1 MSKRTIGDYVLRGF
15 LSRDKAT
22 VHAVIEEAEADK
34 ALLLT
39 KDNDEDDP
47 HHEPD
52 GDEGGGDKHTI
63 VNIHNHHENGDDKKN
78 GNGDDDW
85 KTSNDARLKTIE
97 DGMKA
102 IVDMMTSR
110 SADGDLPP
118 WLKKGDGGDDD
129 KEEGEGEAK
138 DADVPNPASAG
149 EGAQTGSP
157 PPSVEPDLMEAD
169 PALKMGPSM
178 MGDSTRQARVNQAMN
193 KLIRDTKGR
202 AEVLSPGIKIGVL
215 DGALGDDRL
224 KQAGQRICNIRRQA
238 LTAACGTPRG
248 MQAVGRHTKDA
259 IASMSCD
266 AVKML
271 FVDASD
277 RMRQMNNAQNLPS
290 PQFGDNRRAA
300 NSDLRTRIEAINKRN
315 AEQWT
320 AWGGTAKRA

>member
-1 MSKRTIGDYVLRGF
+1 MSRRTIGDYVLRGF

-22 VHAVIEEAEADK
+22 AHAVIEEAEADK
-34 ALLLT
+34 DLRLT
-39 KDNDEDDP
+39 KDADEDQP

-63 VNIHNHHENGDDKKN
+63 VNIHNHHENGDDADK
-78 GNGDDDW
+78 NGDDDW
-85 KTSNDARLKTIE
+85 RKSNDAAIKELR

-110 SADGDLPP
+110 STDGDLPP
-118 WLKKGDGGDDD
+118 WLKKGDGDDKDGDDD
-129 KEEGEGEAK
+129 TK
-138 DADVPNPASAG
+138 DAEVPNPANAG
-149 EGAQTGSP
+149 EEAQTGTP
-157 PPSVEPDLMEAD
+157 PASIEPDLMEAD
-169 PALKMGPSM
+169 PALKMGPTM
-178 MGDSTRQARVNQAMN
+178 MGDSTRQSRINQAIS
-193 KLIRDTKGR
+193 KLIRDTKAR

-224 KQAGQRICNIRRQA
+224 KQAGQRICNTRRQA

-259 IASMSCD
+259 IAAMSCD

-277 RMRQMNNAQNLPS
+277 RIRAMNNAQNLPS

-300 NSDLRTRIEAINKRN
+300 NSDLRSRIEAINKRN
-315 AEQWT
+315 AEQWS